1 MPSNKGGEMSA
12 EQLVRRIFDEIINR
26 GDLDAADELMTE
38 DFVDHGPTG
47 DLRGVAAFKEMVSM
61 WRSAVPDVHC
71 TVENVFSDGEHRA
84 DPQRPSG
91 GATGRPEHVP
101 VPAADRRAPATP
113 RAGDGLTNRSVRCR
127 PSAGR
132 SARSPAARATDMA
145 RRGLGSAR

>member
-61 WRSAVPDVHC
+61 WRSAMPDVHC
-71 TVENVFSDGEHRA
+71 TVENVFLDGDMPAWLVHTTGTHTGEMMGI
-84 DPQRPSG
+84 PPSG
-91 GATGRPEHVP
+91 KSIELTSPNIARIRNGRAAEHW
-101 VPAADRRAPATP
+101 ADQSMFQFLRQIGVLQQPPAPAT
-113 RAGDGLTNRSVRCR
+113 G
-127 PSAGR
+127 
-132 SARSPAARATDMA
+132 
-145 RRGLGSAR
+145 